1 MGLAQKSIAYI
12 EPDEYLTLENASKE
26 KHEYLDGVIYAWQGN
41 AIQSMAGAPA
51 EHNQV
56 CINVI
61 VALRALVKGRECQV
75 YASDMRVCPYAT
87 SAYFYPDVMVRCG
100 PKLPGDAMEVSD
112 AALVVEVLSATTE
125 GFDRQDK
132 FERYRRMTSLQ
143 SYVLISPGRRTIE
156 VFRGDQN
163 WLAPAADRCHGDEQF
178 ELGMHGWSLLAS
190 EVFEGV

>member
-75 YASDMRVCPYAT
+75 YASDMRVRPYAQ
-87 SAYFYPDVMVRCG
+87 SAYFYPDVMVRRG

-190 EVFEGV
+190 EVFEDV